1 MANSRPSS
9 LVPRCE
15 CITTLPVT
23 VSVSLKA
30 LTLWHCC
37 TTHHQVA
44 AMELLVV
51 CFTKVGRSLPF
62 RAPCYRGPLAG
73 NELGQSGPLD
83 PANRHDPR
91 TKVRRSNAGR

>member
-1 MANSRPSS
+1 
-9 LVPRCE
+9 
-15 CITTLPVT
+15 
-23 VSVSLKA
+23 
-30 LTLWHCC
+30 
-37 TTHHQVA
+37 
-44 AMELLVV
+44 MELLVV